1 MPPTLIEPKR
11 HVVHNPLAD
20 QRPGMILTL
29 VSRLCTGRSRIW
41 SISLG
46 LLGSTSNS
54 KGMPMLSYISV
65 YGRTPAKGDSACQ
78 GQAWYT
84 GVFLLVIARGLIS
97 IVICL

>member
-1 MPPTLIEPKR
+1 
-11 HVVHNPLAD
+11 V
-20 QRPGMILTL
+20 
-29 VSRLCTGRSRIW
+29 
-41 SISLG
+41 
-46 LLGSTSNS
+46 
-54 KGMPMLSYISV
+54 PMLSYISV